1 MEEKKEVSQRRE
13 HKMDLR
19 KLTKPEGIRAVE
31 EKLASIGAND
41 ILITISSYDP
51 DEIKK
56 DVDFIFHN
64 IWDYNKRRLE
74 DGTFEARW
82 RLKKDPPNP
91 EVDERIKL
99 VE

>member
-1 MEEKKEVSQRRE
+1 MEEKKEISQRRE
-13 HKMDLR
+13 HKIDLR

-56 DVDFIFHN
+56 DVDFIFYN
-64 IWDYNKRRLE
+64 IWDYEKRILE
-74 DGTFEARW
+74 DGTFETKW
-82 RLKKDPPNP
+82 KLKKNPPNP
-91 EVDERIKL
+91 QVDERIKL